1 MRTTLNLDDDVL
13 AAAKA
18 IAARNGHSLGQV
30 VSDLARETLEAQKP
44 KVEFRNGIPLLPNR
58 KGGVVTTEHINALR
72 EELD

>member
-58 KGGVVTTEHINALR
+58 KGVVVTTEHINALR